1 MKKTFKSLL
10 LTICT
15 FTIFTITA
23 NASTMAT
30 EDIPNKS
37 YLIGKALYTEDIT
50 LTTRHIMLGAR
61 TINSNDLNDMI
72 IYYKNFRGVWVDG
85 LTGSRVAVPTEIQI
99 DYINMVSNIETY
111 EVTFDTV
118 NGSSVETQYVSEGG
132 KATIPS
138 VPTKPGYIFNEWLY
152 KGEPFDF
159 NESIKSDIELVAS
172 WTPITYVIAFDGNGA
187 DNETTEMDSVECTY
201 GDDNCQLT
209 ANIYTREH
217 YTFNGWTTTDDASEA
232 EYDDE
237 DTANDIVPTTNNS
250 TVTLYAVWIPVE
262 YTITYNG
269 IDGAT
274 FEEENPTTHTIED
287 DAITLNQP
295 QKDNY
300 TFIGWT
306 VSNGEEPQTEVTIP
320 AHSTDNLTFTANWA
334 LNNYQIT
341 YNANGG
347 TGEAMDNTNCTYNTN
362 CPLAENTYTRE
373 NYIFSGWSLTS
384 DGEIISNGTVNIPTD
399 NSPITVYAIWAPVWE
414 FNSTTGTITKYNGTE
429 ENVVIPET
437 INNVNVTAIAEGAFE
452 SPAMR
457 TLEFSQYIT
466 SVAPNAIKTYE
477 NTSLKLFM
485 NTNQIKLYE
494 ADSIEGWPSVFGI
507 TQETISNHTSTA
519 IGDEPNETVAYIE
532 FNNIN
537 IYNIDFRYTITY
549 EGIDEDTEV
558 SNPTIFFEFS
568 QDFTLTNPRKDG
580 YTFAG
585 WTSDNITI
593 TNPFEVT
600 IPSGT
605 SKNLTFTATWEEE
618 NNS

>member
-1 MKKTFKSLL
+1 MK
-10 LTICT
+10 
-15 FTIFTITA
+15 
-23 NASTMAT
+23 
-30 EDIPNKS
+30 
-37 YLIGKALYTEDIT
+37 
-50 LTTRHIMLGAR
+50 
-61 TINSNDLNDMI
+61 
-72 IYYKNFRGVWVDG
+72 IYYKHPRGYWIDG
-85 LTGSRVAVPTEIQI
+85 LTGSRVEVPAKFQI

-118 NGSSVETQYVSEGG
+118 NGSSVETQYVSDGG

-138 VPTKPGYIFNEWLY
+138 VPTKPGYIFNEWLC

-159 NESIKSDIELVAS
+159 NKSINSDIELVAS

-201 GDDNCQLT
+201 DNNCQLT
-209 ANIYTREH
+209 TNIYTREH
-217 YTFNGWTTTDDASEA
+217 YTFSGWATTDAASEA
-232 EYDDE
+232 EYDDN
-237 DTANDIVPTTNNS
+237 DTVRNLTTTNNS

-306 VSNGEEPQTEVTIP
+306 GSNGEEEPQTEVTIP
-320 AHSTDNLTFTANWA
+320 AHSTDNLIFIANWA

-347 TGEAMDNTNCTYNTN
+347 TGEEMDNTDCTYNTN
-362 CPLAENTYTRE
+362 CQLAENTYTRE

-399 NSPITVYAIWAPVWE
+399 NSPITVYAIWVPVWE

-466 SVAPNAIKTYE
+466 SVAPNAIKMYE

-485 NTNQIKLYE
+485 NTNQIRLYE

-507 TQETISNHTSTA
+507 TQETISNHTSSA
-519 IGDEPNETVAYIE
+519 IGDEPNVIVAYIE

-537 IYNIDFRYTITY
+537 IYNIDLRHTITY
-549 EGIDEDTEV
+549 TGLEGASV
-558 SNPTIFFEFS
+558 SNPTTFFEFS
-568 QDFTLTNPRKDG
+568 DALTLMNPRKDG
-580 YTFAG
+580 YKFTG
-585 WTSDNITI
+585 WTSEDIEIDN
-593 TNPFEVT
+593 PLEVT

-605 SKNLTFTATWEEE
+605 SKNLTFTATWEED